1 MRNITLSAEQEYIL
15 EARHKKSRD
24 KRESD
29 RIKAVLLRNEGWPT
43 PMIAQALRVHETSV
57 VRFIDNYLDSE
68 KLTIESGGSQSYLT
82 DEQTQQLIQ
91 HLCDV
96 TYLHAHQIQAHI
108 EEIYG
113 VVYKISGL
121 NKWLHQPNF
130 SYKKPKGVPHKFDEE
145 KQAEFITYYNQL
157 KLALSPDERLLF
169 MDAVHPTQATKI
181 TAGWIKK
188 GEDKAIKTT
197 GSRSRINVVGA
208 IELGHLKNAV
218 VKQYEN
224 TVNGEAIVDFL
235 ANVRQS
241 YLNCGTIKLVLDG
254 AGYHRSDVVKKEA
267 ERLNIELIYLPPYSP
282 NLNPIERLWKV
293 MNEKA
298 RNGEYFAS
306 TKEFRRRI
314 SEFFTIT
321 LPEIAESLDSW
332 INDNFQILKPAL

>member
-1 MRNITLSAEQEYIL
+1 MRNITLSAEQEATL

-43 PMIAQALRVHETSV
+43 PTIAQVLRVHETSV

-68 KLTIESGGSQSYLT
+68 KLTIESGGSQSRLT
-82 DEQTQQLIQ
+82 DEQTKQLIE

-96 TYLHAHQIQAHI
+96 TYLHAHQIQTHI
-108 EEIYG
+108 KETYG
-113 VVYKISGL
+113 VAYKISGL
-121 NKWLHQPNF
+121 NKWLHQHKF

-145 KQAEFITYYNQL
+145 KQAEFITYYQQL
-157 KLALSPDERLLF
+157 KLALLPDERLLF

-181 TAGWIKK
+181 TAGWIRT

-208 IELGHLKNAV
+208 IELGHLEKAV
-218 VKQYEN
+218 IKQYEK

-254 AGYHRSDVVKKEA
+254 AGYHRSDIVKKEA

-321 LPEIAESLDSW
+321 LPEIADTLDSW
-332 INDNFQILKPAL
+332 INDNFQILKPVL